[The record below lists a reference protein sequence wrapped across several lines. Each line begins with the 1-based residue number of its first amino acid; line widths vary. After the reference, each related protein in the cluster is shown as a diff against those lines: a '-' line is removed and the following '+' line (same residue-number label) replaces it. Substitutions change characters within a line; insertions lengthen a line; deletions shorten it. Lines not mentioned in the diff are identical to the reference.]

1 MPEHDDARVADV
13 PATSDADLV
22 LRTRSG
28 DTDAFGEL
36 WSRHYRSGIT
46 AARSITT
53 SIDADDLVQEAFAKI
68 FQTVRRGGGPTG
80 SFRAYLFTAIR
91 NTAATW
97 GRARN
102 EIAID
107 GFEDLIEDPESTDE
121 AAEAALDRGLTHQAF
136 RSLPT
141 RWQEVLWYS
150 EIEQMKPREI
160 APLFGM
166 KASAVSQLAA
176 RAREGLREA
185 WIQAHLA
192 SVEDGSEHQW
202 VIERLAAHTRGSL
215 GARDRRKVDAHLA
228 DCARCAIVAAE
239 ARQVGSRLAL
249 ILLPL
254 ALGVPAAGGYLAA
267 VQRGEE
273 ALVALAAMPSEV
285 VGGAVVA
292 GGAAAGGAGA
302 AAGSSQA
309 GGAGAAGGSAAWTV
323 GGVLTATLATAAVA
337 GAVIIAS
344 IAQNPSLPSAASNSF
359 ADGSLPSSAQVE
371 PSDDLA
377 DQEAPD
383 ETAPDEDE
391 DDDLRTAIGVAG
403 AQVLDADARTVAVDV
418 TGEPGSRVL
427 LRTDEGV
434 HALGGSG
441 STGDP
446 AMSARPAAAGSAVSD
461 ATVSRG
467 GSARL
472 VIALTAQQ
480 VRDDARLSVV
490 YADEADAPV
499 RASLSQLGVR
509 PALLAAL
516 GVERDEPEAD
526 EAVDEDE
533 VRVAAPDQR
542 DSSEDP
548 VPGDERP
555 RPGAPDGA
563 AEDDASDADAR
574 PADEIEDEDPAP
586 GEDDGSESGE
596 STADAGDDGAG
607 EDSDAGGESADDA
620 EAPSPEPVAPAAPEP
635 VAVSAADGGVR
646 IEWVAVDDAETYRVW
661 REDPSGEVVALG
673 ETAETVWVDET
684 DLEPGVYSYLV
695 SAVASGLESERT
707 TVGAIEIADAAPE
720 VTHADKNHYGGYTL
734 TIVGEPGARVRVSF
748 GLFGWTTDETLVD
761 GTAIVETASLLPGT
775 PVRVAYLYED
785 DRPGKAREYSRA
797 DLDALS

>member
-596 STADAGDDGAG
+596 STADAGDDGAPEPAEDAGETDEDAAETDEGAGETDEQTESGSDDAATADATDAEDPAEPGDDATESDVDADAGEDAEAPVAPGEDAADTENAEDTG
-607 EDSDAGGESADDA
+607 EDSDA
-620 EAPSPEPVAPAAPEP
+620 APSGTPTVTAASE
-635 VAVSAADGGVR
+635 
-646 IEWVAVDDAETYRVW
+646 
-661 REDPSGEVVALG
+661 L
-673 ETAETVWVDET
+673 
-684 DLEPGVYSYLV
+684 LPG
-695 SAVASGLESERT
+695 
-707 TVGAIEIADAAPE
+707 I
-720 VTHADKNHYGGYTL
+720 YTL
-734 TIVGEPGARVRVSF
+734 TIEGEPGARVRVWDSLYDDDIRWTWTIELDANGIRTTPPF
-748 GLFGWTTDETLVD
+748 GVPSDSEIHIAYVHND
-761 GTAIVETASLLPGT
+761 GSEPIVLT
-775 PVRVAYLYED
+775 RD
-785 DRPGKAREYSRA
+785 
-797 DLDALS
+797 DLDALLR